1 MKALVTGI
9 AGFIGSHLADRLLSM
24 GCDVVGVDDLSAGY
38 MQNVPEGVTF
48 YKCSVLHVGRYMHEL
63 RDCDVI
69 FHNAAAKKN
78 VCLKSPEKDLMVN
91 GKETLRL
98 LSVAH
103 KANPHIKFV
112 HASTGSVY
120 GEVSGIITEET
131 PCKPVSY
138 YGISKLAGENYVRL
152 YNEMHGMDTT
162 ILRLFHVYGPRQ
174 ESDPFLGGVIAV
186 FADRIRKGLPVVVH
200 GDGSQNRLFT
210 YVDDVAQANIVA
222 AMNPAMSGEIYNVA
236 NDVQVTVM
244 EAAEQ
249 LMVREG
255 QFVPIEYADTL
266 IGDIYNFNIDSSKIQ
281 KFVKFTSFYDVLK
294 DKKIQL

>member
-1 MKALVTGI
+1 MKALVTGA